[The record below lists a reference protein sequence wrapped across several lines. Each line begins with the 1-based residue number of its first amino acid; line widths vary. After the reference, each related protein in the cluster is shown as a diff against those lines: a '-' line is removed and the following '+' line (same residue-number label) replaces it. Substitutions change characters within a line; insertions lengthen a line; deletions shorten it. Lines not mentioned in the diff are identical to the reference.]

1 MSLVSRITD
10 LTVRV
15 ATEFKTVKNK
25 MSGNNSGDLSGL
37 LTTAKTSLLAAI
49 NELVGEIDDKQDD
62 LGYIPEDV
70 ANKGQAGGYAP
81 LDASSKIPSIHLPSY
96 VDDLEEFDNFASF
109 PTTGEGDK
117 IYIAKDTNKI
127 YRWSGTAYVEISSS
141 LALGETSS
149 TAYRGDRGKIAYDHS
164 QVTGNPHSTNF
175 SEINNTPTTIS
186 GYGIIDAYTKIEIGD
201 NEHNFVT
208 DFEAAL

>member
-1 MSLVSRITD
+1 MSLVTRITD

-25 MSGNNSGDLSGL
+25 MSGNNSGDLTGL

-49 NELVGEIDDKQDD
+49 NELVGEIDNKQDG
-62 LGYIPEDV
+62 LGYIPEDS

-81 LDASSKIPSIHLPSY
+81 LDASSKIPAVHLPSY
-96 VDDLEEFDNFASF
+96 VDDLEEYDNFASF